1 MKQNIKNYLGIAG
14 IVGILIIASS
24 AWSGVRSYSRAID
37 PSSLRSFSVQ
47 AEGDAIAVPDIAQFS
62 FSVITE
68 GGVNLGTLQGEH
80 TEKMNKAIA
89 FLKDQGIDK
98 KDIKTSQYSIN
109 PRRQYFN
116 CSRIGGGGEPCPP
129 PEIVGYTVTQSV
141 SVKIRDFTKTG
152 EIVAGVVKNGANTT
166 SGLSFTIDDPTSVQN
181 EARKEA
187 IENAQAKAKS
197 IARAAGFS
205 IGRLISINEGGG
217 YYAPQ
222 YARVESLAIGG
233 ATSDYSAP
241 KIEAGSEEV
250 TVSVNLVYEIR

>member
-14 IVGILIIASS
+14 IVGILVVTGS
-24 AWSGVRSYSRAID
+24 AWSGVRSYGRAID
-37 PSSLRSFSVQ
+37 PSSLRSFQVQ
-47 AEGDAIAVPDIAQFS
+47 AEGDAIAVPDVAQFS
-62 FSVITE
+62 FSVLTE
-68 GGVNLGTLQGEH
+68 GGTDLGALQTEN
-80 TEKMNKAIA
+80 TEKMSKAIA
-89 FLKDQGIDK
+89 FLKDEGVNE

-109 PRRQYFN
+109 PRRQYYN

-129 PEIVGYTVTQSV
+129 PDIVGYTVTQSV

-152 EIVAGVVKNGANTT
+152 EIVAGVIENGANTT

-187 IENAQAKAKS
+187 IEKAQDKAKQ
-197 IARAAGFS
+197 IARDAGFS

-233 ATSDYSAP
+233 SSDDFSVP

-250 TVSVNLVYEIR
+250 TVNITLVYEIR